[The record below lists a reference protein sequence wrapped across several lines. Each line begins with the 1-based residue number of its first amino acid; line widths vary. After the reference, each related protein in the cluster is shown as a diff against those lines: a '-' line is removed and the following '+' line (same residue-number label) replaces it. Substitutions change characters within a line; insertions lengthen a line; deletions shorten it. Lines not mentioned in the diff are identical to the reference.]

1 MTRPAPGGPSGTPS
15 RPATE
20 ETATSGTGA
29 QETTGEVPATSAS
42 AVSAPAGPV
51 IGAAAVSVRLG
62 ERRVLDRVDLS
73 VRPGEWL
80 AVVGPNGAGKSTLLK
95 AVMGLLAH
103 EGEITLGG
111 RPSRAL
117 RPRDRARLVAY
128 APQTPALPPD
138 MTVFDYALLGRTPY
152 IPYLGRES
160 RHDREVT
167 ASVLDRLDLTG
178 LAARRAGELSG
189 GERQRVVLARALAQ
203 QAPVLLL
210 DEPTTALDLGHQQQV
225 LELVDRLRLADG
237 LTVVTTLHDLTLAG
251 QYADTLLLLADGR
264 VAAAGRPAEVLTED
278 LVGRHFGAGVKVQ
291 PGPDGRPVVHL
302 VRGGPQA

>member
-1 MTRPAPGGPSGTPS
+1 MEPAPATGPAP
-15 RPATE
+15 
-20 ETATSGTGA
+20 
-29 QETTGEVPATSAS
+29 VPATGTETGPETG
-42 AVSAPAGPV
+42 PATGTV
-51 IGAAAVSVRLG
+51 IGTAGVSVRLG
-62 ERRVLDRVDLS
+62 GRPVLDHVDLS

-95 AVMGLLAH
+95 AVMGLLPH

-167 ASVLDRLDLTG
+167 ASVLDRLDLADFAG
-178 LAARRAGELSG
+178 RRAGELSG

-203 QAPVLLL
+203 EAPVLLL

-251 QYADTLLLLADGR
+251 QYADTLLLLAGGR
-264 VAAAGRPAEVLTED
+264 VAAAGGPAEVLTED
-278 LVGRHFGAGVKVQ
+278 LVGRHFGATVQ
-291 PGPDGRPVVHL
+291 IRPGPGGRPVVHL
-302 VRGGPQA
+302 VRGGREAT